1 MASGTS
7 YSVGLLRGA
16 MRNTVPG
23 YGFVRNGKQFWGTV
37 KKGWNKELK
46 TDVQKI
52 NAVIF
57 RNNTVI
63 TNALQKAVRLYD
75 ANEQADEE
83 FAPAL
88 EALNGVFDVQN
99 ISETFHAQPIDDNT
113 GYPADYPTI
122 AGYIMGPV
130 IKTLRK
136 DNLAAVRT
144 LVEALG
150 KTFYTE
156 DMEGYAVLKENQ
168 GVNEDFLVG

>member
-37 KKGWNKELK
+37 KKGWNRKLV
-46 TDVQKI
+46 TDEQKI

-57 RNNTVI
+57 RNNTII
-63 TNALQKAVRLYD
+63 TNALQKAVRLFD
-75 ANEQADEE
+75 AAESPSDE
-83 FAPAL
+83 FAPIQ
-88 EALNGVFDVQN
+88 EALAAKFDIQN
-99 ISETFHAQPIDDNT
+99 ISETFHAQPIDENT

-136 DNLAAVRT
+136 ESPESVRT
-144 LVEALG
+144 LVEAIG
-150 KTFYTE
+150 KEFYTE
-156 DMEGYAVLKENQ
+156 DMDGYAVLKENQ
-168 GVNEDFLVG
+168 GVNEDFLKE